1 MPGMGPFLGL
11 SGGSAGGEGAP
22 AAPQASQ
29 APSGLPPELLAL
41 IASMSAMPTQV
52 SANVQA
58 QQMAEALRAR
68 GLEGASPESQ
78 RHGYA
83 ALPGAI
89 GSALQGIAGQMQIKK
104 SQKQMADLI
113 RQYQSVVGR
122 VLGTPDVSGGIGA
135 SPM

>member
-11 SGGSAGGEGAP
+11 SGGSAEGEGAP

-29 APSGLPPELLAL
+29 APSWLPPELLAL

-58 QQMAEALRAR
+58 QQMAEALRNR
-68 GLEGASPESQ
+68 GLEGASPQSMQ
-78 RHGYA
+78 HGYA

-89 GSALQGIAGQMQIKK
+89 GSAMQGIAGQMQIKK
-104 SQKQMADLI
+104 QQQQMADLI
-113 RQYQSVVGR
+113 RQYQRAVGGA
-122 VLGTPDVSGGIGA
+122 LGAPDVSGGIGA